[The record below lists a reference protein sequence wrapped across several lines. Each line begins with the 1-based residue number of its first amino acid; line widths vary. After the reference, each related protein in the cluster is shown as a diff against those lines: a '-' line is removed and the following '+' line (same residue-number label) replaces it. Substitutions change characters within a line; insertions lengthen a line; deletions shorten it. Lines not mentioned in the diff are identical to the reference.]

1 MQNDGCILL
10 QNLYNGTVEMNMKRR
25 NYIMEKKKVVLAYS
39 GGLDTSVILTWL
51 KVEYDYDVI
60 AVCVDVGQEDDFEA
74 VEKKAYATGAAKCYI
89 VDVKEEFITDY
100 YFPGLKAGAT
110 YEDYLLGTSYA
121 RPLIAKKLVEIAQ
134 AEGAEAIA
142 HGATGKGNDQVRFE
156 TTIHAMDPSLK
167 IIAPWRFWNL
177 QSREA
182 LIEYAENHSI
192 PIAQSKEKIYSR
204 DQNIL
209 HISHEG
215 GNLEDP
221 WNEHKDDIHVMS
233 LTPEQAKDNPSF
245 IEIEFEK
252 GIPVALDGHKVG
264 PLKIMEALNEI
275 GGENGVGTIDIV
287 ENRLVGMKSRGV
299 YETPGGTILLN
310 AHAAL
315 ERLVLDR
322 PTMYE
327 KRMLAQRYGQLVY
340 DGLWYT
346 PLREAIDAFV
356 DVTQERVTGVVRMK
370 LYKGSATAVATKSKY
385 SLYNEEFVTFGEDDV
400 YNQQD
405 AEGFINLHSLSL
417 KIRAIMEMDLPE
429 EERTKF

>member
-25 NYIMEKKKVVLAYS
+25 NYIMEKKRVVLAYS

>member
-1 MQNDGCILL
+1 
-10 QNLYNGTVEMNMKRR
+10 
-25 NYIMEKKKVVLAYS
+25 MEKKKVVLAYS

-327 KRMLAQRYGQLVY
+327 KRMLDQRYEQLVY
-340 DGLWYT
+340 DGLW
-346 PLREAIDAFV
+346 
-356 DVTQERVTGVVRMK
+356 
-370 LYKGSATAVATKSKY
+370 
-385 SLYNEEFVTFGEDDV
+385 
-400 YNQQD
+400 
-405 AEGFINLHSLSL
+405 
-417 KIRAIMEMDLPE
+417 
-429 EERTKF
+429 